1 MPCYSIPKCFVDHR
15 CSSTLKASGFMAN
28 LHCLREGRGGLSS
41 VMFQK
46 GEECYFAQRA
56 SERHSCY
63 QMAKYLVLICLLF
76 FFFLLSN
83 GKSKMHNLPRLMQ
96 TWCQD

>member
-76 FFFLLSN
+76 FFFSF
-83 GKSKMHNLPRLMQ
+83 K
-96 TWCQD
+96 